1 MSKNDDLEILNCIY
15 KNSKMAADCID
26 SVKDKCE
33 SAELSDYIGKQRA
46 HYGNSCDKTA
56 GRIRELGGTPAEPPK
71 YAQMMAEMGIDM
83 KTALNRSQN
92 KIAKIM
98 YDGTNMGIVDIA
110 ETVNHATEADEKTI
124 WEAKQLLSA
133 EERYADGLKKFL

>member
-26 SVKDKCE
+26 SVQDKCE
-33 SAELSDYIGKQRA
+33 SQELCDYIGKQRA
-46 HYGNSCDKTA
+46 HYNNSCDKVA
-56 GRIRELGGTPAEPPK
+56 SQIRKLGGSPTEPPK
-71 YAQMMAEMGIDM
+71 YEQIMAEMGISM
-83 KTALNRSQN
+83 KTAMDCSQN

-110 ETVNHATEADEKTI
+110 ETVNHATGANEKTI
-124 WEAKQLLSA
+124 SEAKELLSA
-133 EERYADGLKKFL
+133 EERYADGLKRFL

>member
-26 SVKDKCE
+26 SVQDKCE
-33 SAELSDYIGKQRA
+33 SKELCDYIAKQRT
-46 HYGNSCDKTA
+46 HYNNSCDKVA
-56 GRIRELGGTPAEPPK
+56 RQIRELGGTPAEPPK
-71 YAQMMAEMGIDM
+71 YAQIMADMGITM
-83 KTALNRSQN
+83 KTAADRSQN

-110 ETVNHATEADEKTI
+110 ETVNHAVEATEKTVS
-124 WEAKQLLSA
+124 EAKQLLSA
-133 EERYADGLKKFL
+133 EERYADGLKRFL

>member
-33 SAELSDYIGKQRA
+33 SPELSDYIGKQRA
-46 HYGNSCDKTA
+46 HYNNSCDKVA
-56 GRIRELGGTPAEPPK
+56 GRIRELGGVPAEPPK

-83 KTALNRSQN
+83 KTVLNRSRN

-110 ETVNHATEADEKTI
+110 ETVNHAGGADEKI
-124 WEAKQLLSA
+124 KWEAKQLLSA